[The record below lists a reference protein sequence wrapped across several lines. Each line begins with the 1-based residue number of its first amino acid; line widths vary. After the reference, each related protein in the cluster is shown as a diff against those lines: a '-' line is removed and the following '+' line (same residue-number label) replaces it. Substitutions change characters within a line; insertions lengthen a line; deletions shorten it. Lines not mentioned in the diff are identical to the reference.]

1 MGQWGGCGE
10 EYYRTKELSSC
21 HEILFS
27 NPYIFATRCCRSL
40 IFQTNSEGRI
50 RKHHG
55 MDGLEIVMQG
65 QIREIYQDGY
75 NGEIYGRKNLK
86 DTW

>member
-1 MGQWGGCGE
+1 
-10 EYYRTKELSSC
+10 
-21 HEILFS
+21 
-27 NPYIFATRCCRSL
+27 
-40 IFQTNSEGRI
+40 
-50 RKHHG
+50 

-86 DTW
+86 DSWQDGCKGGIMNKVETRKTPVRMYEKVG